1 MYADLERVKVK
12 DTSVN
17 LLAFDDM
24 SNLDNIIKIRNKNGA
39 IKVKND
45 GVVITSKLAKMYNIN
60 VNDTINIKMTD
71 NSSYDLKVVDIA
83 ENYIGNYIYIT
94 KDLYQ
99 EKIGLYKLNI
109 AYLKLDNIK
118 NEENVITNLLNNNK
132 NILSY
137 LSIKNSVAIVQNM
150 FVSLDKVVLIVVIFS
165 LLLSLVILYS
175 LAYIIISERQREI
188 ATLKVLGFDDEEVDM
203 YLLREQM
210 IIVVIG
216 IIVGMIIG
224 IFYSLILVDT
234 LEINMVQFNKDLLFR
249 NFIICICLMLAFAT
263 IVGQLIHFR
272 LRKIKMIESL
282 KSVE

>member
-1 MYADLERVKVK
+1 
-12 DTSVN
+12 
-17 LLAFDDM
+17 
-24 SNLDNIIKIRNKNGA
+24 
-39 IKVKND
+39 
-45 GVVITSKLAKMYNIN
+45 
-60 VNDTINIKMTD
+60 MTD
-71 NSSYDLKVVDIA
+71 NSTYDLKVVDIA

-216 IIVGMIIG
+216 IIIGMIIG

-249 NFIICICLMLAFAT
+249 NFIICICLMLVFAT